1 MGEVEHSFPGTSS
14 LLLAWANQ
22 ASGAKAS
29 PQAKV
34 ESLAVGIQA
43 NKGQGYGRST
53 ESIS

>member
-1 MGEVEHSFPGTSS
+1 MVEGERSFPGTSN

-34 ESLAVGIQA
+34 KSLAVGIQA
-43 NKGQGYGRST
+43 NKGQRYGRST
-53 ESIS
+53 ESNS